1 MNDKRKI
8 LCIEINFNEKSK
20 KFEMEMT
27 TYDNETMKSDKE
39 IFNIK
44 YSTVNKISERD
55 FHFKLQNK
63 IKNEFV
69 KKNKKNKP

>member
-44 YSTVNKISERD
+44 YSTVNKIINYLRD
-55 FHFKLQNK
+55 LK
-63 IKNEFV
+63 I
-69 KKNKKNKP
+69 

>member
-1 MNDKRKI
+1 MNNKRKI
-8 LCIEINFNEKSK
+8 LGIEIDFNEKSK

-44 YSTVNKISERD
+44 YSTVNKIINYLRD
-55 FHFKLQNK
+55 LK
-63 IKNEFV
+63 I
-69 KKNKKNKP
+69 